1 MARARSSSNR
11 RSMPRSAAGNSP
23 KYDRAEYRPPMLASP
38 WNTARKPR
46 SVARRS
52 SADPASVTAT
62 NRDPAASLPARWRTR
77 SKKCACSRLVSSV
90 VPDLLETT
98 KSVRSRSICASKRLS
113 WAGSVES
120 STRSSMPPAPSEDA
134 LQHLGTEAGSPHAE
148 ERGGNEAVPPRL
160 IDEGFQPP
168 HLRPVRLG
176 DIQPA
181 QPASL
186 VAAGPHGGIP
196 LPETSEK
203 SRRRP
208 RRRLLLHRFPQRRR
222 CIDLAR
228 ELLLG
233 HALSTFLPLPGRTG
247 QPATACMRCRR
258 SSVSRTR
265 PSLTTTW

>member
-23 KYDRAEYRPPMLASP
+23 KYDSAEYRPPMLASP

-62 NRDPAASLPARWRTR
+62 NRVPAASLPARWRTR
-77 SKKCACSRLVSSV
+77 SKKVRVQQAGLERGAGLAGDHEERPVEVDLRL
-90 VPDLLETT
+90 
-98 KSVRSRSICASKRLS
+98 
-113 WAGSVES
+113 ES
-120 STRSSMPPAPSEDA
+120 PELGRIGRIQHAQLDAPGPAEDA
-134 LQHLGTEAGSPHAE
+134 LQHFGTEAGSPHAE
-148 ERGGNEAVPPRL
+148 QRGGNEAIPARL
-160 IDEGFQPP
+160 IDKGLQPP
-168 HLRPVRLG
+168 HLCTVRVG
-176 DIQPA
+176 NIQPT

-233 HALSTFLPLPGRTG
+233 HALSTILPR
-247 QPATACMRCRR
+247 PAGPVNRRPRACAAAD
-258 SSVSRTR
+258 
-265 PSLTTTW
+265 PP